1 MKLAKRF
8 LTAGVALALTLGLNI
23 PAFAANITIN
33 NAVEKENYTA
43 YKLFSLSKSGEGDT
57 AKYSYYIDNT
67 EDNANLIKLL
77 DVTIG
82 LDLVESADGSRYN
95 VNMKDANT
103 FAADDDEDGMTAAE
117 LAAALNTNKNQLPNS
132 DLTGTC
138 ATGSSSVTITVPD
151 TGYYFVDSSLGA
163 LCGLYTNED
172 RATINEK
179 NSKPSIAKTVQE
191 DSSSAWGETATIDGE
206 VDTINYKL
214 TVNTGTGVTGLGNG
228 VDSDYTI
235 TDVPPA
241 GIAYNEGSI
250 VLPKGWT
257 AYNAE
262 TQTGDYTVSYA
273 ADTRTLTIV
282 LKASKLAALGQN
294 ANIEI
299 TYNADAKDVAG
310 NLTVGT
316 EHKNIVTLTYKQ
328 QTMTDEAVVKTY
340 DLGTTTTGTP
350 AITKVDGSETPVPLQ
365 GVKFVLSKTV
375 TVPAEGED
383 EPTTKTVYATFTNN
397 YLTGWVDSQDG
408 ATELVTDNN
417 GNIKAEGLDA
427 DTYTLTETETL
438 PGYNL
443 LNDTITVVIDEN
455 GNETYKLTSS
465 KDKPKDRI
473 EIVNEAGSQLPTT
486 GGMGTTV
493 LYIAGAVLVLGAGIT
508 LVVRR
513 RMNSD
518 Q

>member
-33 NAVEKENYTA
+33 NAAEGETYTA
-43 YKLFSLSKSGEGDT
+43 YKLFSLSKSDDGT
-57 AKYSYYIDNT
+57 AYSYYIENT
-67 EDNANLIKLL
+67 EANAGLIELL
-77 DVTIG
+77 NTTIG

-103 FAADDDEDGMTAAE
+103 FATDDEEGMTAAA
-117 LAAALNTNKNQLPNS
+117 LAAVLNTHQESLPDS
-132 DLTGTC
+132 TLTGTC
-138 ATGSSSVTITVPD
+138 VTGSSTVTITVAD

-172 RATINEK
+172 DATINEK
-179 NSKPSIAKTVQE
+179 NSLPSITKTVQE
-191 DSSSAWGETATIDGE
+191 DSTGAYGKTATIDGE

-214 TVNTGTGVTGLGNG
+214 TVNTGTGYAGLGNG

-235 TDVPPA
+235 TDVLPE
-241 GIAYNEGSI
+241 GIAYNENTVAISD
-250 VLPKGWT
+250 WT
-257 AYNAE
+257 KD
-262 TQTGDYTVSYA
+262 TDYTVNYA

-282 LKASKLAALGQN
+282 LKTSKLADLGQN
-294 ANIEI
+294 KNIEI
-299 TYNADAKDVAG
+299 TYNADAKDVEG

-316 EHKNIVTLTYKQ
+316 EHKNNVTLTYKK

-375 TVPAEGED
+375 TVPAEGES
-383 EPTTKTVYATFTNN
+383 EPTTKTVFATFDQSN
-397 YLTGWVDSQDG
+397 YLTGWVDSQDA
-408 ATELVTDNN
+408 ATELVTDSY
-417 GNIKAEGLDA
+417 GNIKAYGLDA
-427 DTYTLTETETL
+427 DTYILTETETL

-443 LNDTITVVIDEN
+443 LDDTITVVIDES

-465 KDKPKDRI
+465 TDAPKDTI
-473 EIVNEAGSQLPTT
+473 TVVNEAGSQLPST

-493 LYIAGAVLVLGAGIT
+493 LYIAGAALVLGAGIT